1 MQRQQVTYTADG
13 LDGAV
18 HHAVG
23 EREDWDVDVARE
35 VAAED
40 LAERGAGVGA
50 EEVDVLDIRDP
61 DVTEVA

>member
-1 MQRQQVTYTADG
+1 MTYTADG

-23 EREDWDVDVARE
+23 DRDEWGVDVARE

-40 LAERGAGVGA
+40 LDERGAGVGA
-50 EEVDVLDIRDP
+50 AEVDVLDIRDP
-61 DVTEVA
+61 DVVEVA